1 MKVSDAVF
9 DFFIKRGVTQG
20 FAVTG
25 GAAAHLFDS
34 LSRTSINTVHMHHEQ
49 ACAMAAD
56 GYARVSGKP
65 ALVIVTNGPGVSN
78 TVTGVLGAFQD
89 SIPMIVIS
97 GQVPTHQMLKNSGGV
112 TRQFGV
118 QEIDTKSLVSSIVK
132 YFVSLESEKDLQ
144 RELNKAWRLAIS
156 GRPGPVWIEI
166 PLNVQSK
173 VVNPINFENIDLDL
187 QDIFHKEF
195 IQALS
200 RAKHPIIIIGG
211 GIHTSK
217 TKELVV
223 NLSKKLRLPVVSTW
237 GANDVFTAD
246 DEIYFGNF
254 GILGNRVP
262 NIAIQNADFLL
273 ILGSRMSIPN
283 TGYQTELFSPNSY
296 KIMVNIDSDEMHK
309 LSIKIDLP
317 IQQDLNQWLSALPI
331 DELAPKP
338 EWEAWLIKLKHLNT
352 FLSIEREPLVDER
365 GRVDSY
371 SVIEKLSS
379 LIPSGATLV
388 TDMGTSFTCTMQAF
402 RNFKDVR
409 LFTSSG
415 TSSMGFGLPGA
426 IGAYFA
432 DQSKP
437 IYLIAGDGGFQ
448 MNLQELQ
455 TVRFHDIPIKMILLN
470 SNGYLAVSIMQQ
482 NSFNGQFVGSN
493 PQSGLD
499 APNFTK
505 VVKSFG
511 LNARKVRNSRMLARE
526 LRRISIN
533 KSAELLEVNL
543 PKDQLMRPRSQSL
556 RDSNGNFFSQS
567 IDMMWPYLS
576 STEIDQI
583 DALLE
588 KPFTT

>member
-49 ACAMAAD
+49 ACSMAAD

-78 TVTGVLGAFQD
+78 TITGVLGAFQD

-132 YFVSLESEKDLQ
+132 YFVSLESEENLQ
-144 RELNKAWRLAIS
+144 GELNKAWVSATS

-173 VVNPINFENIDLDL
+173 VVNPVYYQEIDLRPE
-187 QDIFHKEF
+187 DILHEEF
-195 IQALS
+195 IQALN
-200 RAKHPIIIIGG
+200 RAKNPIIIIGG

-223 NLSKKLRLPVVSTW
+223 NLAKKLRIPVVSTW

-246 DEIYFGNF
+246 DELYLGNF

-262 NIAIQNADFLL
+262 NIAIQNADLLL

-296 KIMVNIDSDEMHK
+296 KIMVNIDADEMHK

-317 IQQDLNQWLSALPI
+317 IQEDLNKWMSTLPI
-331 DELAPKP
+331 DALEPKK
-338 EWEAWLIKLKHLNT
+338 EWGEWLLKLKHLST
-352 FLSIEREPLVDER
+352 FLGIEREPLVNER
-365 GRVDSY
+365 GRIDSY

-402 RNFKDVR
+402 QNFNDVR

-432 DQSKP
+432 DPSKP

-455 TVRFHDIPIKMILLN
+455 TVRFHDIPLKMILLN
-470 SNGYLAVSIMQQ
+470 SDGYLAVSIMQQ
-482 NSFNGQFVGSN
+482 NSFDGHFVGSN

-499 APNFTK
+499 APNFTR

-511 LNARKVRNSRMLARE
+511 LNARKVRSPKTLGRE
-526 LRRISIN
+526 LRRISTS
-533 KSAELLEVNL
+533 KSTEVLEINL

-556 RDSNGNFFSQS
+556 RDANGNFFSQS
-567 IDMMWPYLS
+567 IDKMWPYLPKS
-576 STEIDQI
+576 EIDQV
-583 DALLE
+583 DLLFE

>member
-9 DFFIKRGVTQG
+9 DFFIQRGVTQG

-56 GYARVSGKP
+56 GYARVAGKP

-132 YFVSLESEKDLQ
+132 YFISLESEADLQ
-144 RELNKAWRLAIS
+144 SELNKAWKLAIS

-166 PLNVQSK
+166 PLNIQSR
-173 VVNPINFENIDLDL
+173 VVNPIKYEKIDFDL
-187 QDIFHKEF
+187 QDVFHEEF
-195 IQALS
+195 IQVLS
-200 RAKHPIIIIGG
+200 RAKQPIIIIGG

-223 NLSKKLRLPVVSTW
+223 NLAKKLRIPVVSTW

-246 DEIYFGNF
+246 DEIYLGNF

-283 TGYQTELFSPNSY
+283 TGYQTELFSPKSY
-296 KIMVNIDSDEMHK
+296 KIMVNIDLDEMHK

-317 IQQDLNQWLSALPI
+317 IQQDLNYWLSTLPI
-331 DELAPKP
+331 DVLTPKP
-338 EWEAWLIKLKHLNT
+338 EWEAWLIKLTHLNT
-352 FLSIEREPLVDER
+352 YLSIEREPLIDER

-371 SVIEKLSS
+371 SVIKRLSS

-402 RNFKDVR
+402 KNFKDVR

-432 DQSKP
+432 DKSKP
-437 IYLIAGDGGFQ
+437 VYLIAGDGGFQ

-455 TVRFHDIPIKMILLN
+455 TICFHNIPIKIILLN

-493 PQSGLD
+493 PKSGLD

-511 LNARKVRNSRMLARE
+511 LNAKKVRNSRMLARE
-526 LRRISIN
+526 LLRIRAN
-533 KSAELLEVNL
+533 KSAELLEIIL
-543 PKDQLMRPRSQSL
+543 PADQLMRPRSQSL
-556 RDSNGNFFSQS
+556 RDANGNFFSQS

-576 STEIDQI
+576 KAEIDQI
-583 DALLE
+583 EAQLGSASA
-588 KPFTT
+588 T

>member
-132 YFVSLESEKDLQ
+132 YFVSLESEEDLQ

-187 QDIFHKEF
+187 QDIFHEEF

-223 NLSKKLRLPVVSTW
+223 KLAKKLRIPVVSTW

-296 KIMVNIDSDEMHK
+296 KIMVNIDPDEMHK